1 MRYAHHPK
9 RHLGRR
15 RTRRGGGLLAAAVL
29 ATWLVT
35 PAMAQDTN
43 SQQLEDVERALELD
57 RSRAEALAQEA
68 EALKLEIRM
77 LRDES
82 IAAARQAQSREDH
95 LSEIE
100 VRLAT
105 LERQE
110 TVTRNQLRGRH
121 QQLTGTL
128 AALQRIALVPPDALL
143 VAPGSPI
150 ETIRS
155 AMLLRVAIP
164 AIESRASVLRGELAE
179 LARLHQQI
187 ALRRHDF
194 ATAAQ
199 DLETERARLGALIER
214 KRAARAAAT
223 SEQQAAQKR
232 AMKLAT
238 QAKDLR
244 DLLARLE
251 REGKQ
256 RREHLAREEAARQA
270 RAAAAQQAREQAAQA
285 ARELAE
291 RQARE
296 RVALEAKV
304 RAQRQAREE
313 AARAAQQLAE
323 RQARERAE
331 AQTQAQ
337 AQLAAEQQTHEDAAR
352 AAEARQETT
361 QLALARPDNVRPF
374 PDAGATL
381 RMPARGRVVRRYG
394 QSGGTEGTSKGINI
408 KARNGAQVV
417 APYDGQV
424 VYAGPFRRYGQILII
439 EHGGRYHT
447 LLAGLDR
454 IDAVV
459 GQWLLAGEPVGI
471 LGSPKKG
478 NPELYFEL
486 RHAGQPINPLP
497 WLATTGD
504 KVRG

>member
-1 MRYAHHPK
+1 MRGARDPK
-9 RHLGRR
+9 RPLGQICAK
-15 RTRRGGGLLAAAVL
+15 LLAAALL
-29 ATWLVT
+29 AICLA
-35 PAMAQDTN
+35 PAATAQD
-43 SQQLEDVERALELD
+43 SESRDLEDVERALERD
-57 RSRAEALAQEA
+57 RGRVEALAREA

-77 LRDES
+77 LRVES
-82 IAAARQAQSREDH
+82 ISVARQAQSREDR

-100 VRLAT
+100 SRLAT

-110 TVTRNQLRGRH
+110 AAKRAQLRSRH

-143 VAPGSPI
+143 AAPGSPVK
-150 ETIRS
+150 TVRS

-187 ALRRHDF
+187 ALQQHEF
-194 ATAAQ
+194 ANAAQ
-199 DLETERARLGALIER
+199 DLKTERARLGALIER
-214 KRAARAAAT
+214 KRTARAAAT
-223 SEQQAAQKR
+223 REQRAAQAR
-232 AMKLAT
+232 ATKLAA

-251 REGKQ
+251 REGRE
-256 RREHLAREEAARQA
+256 RRERVAREEAARQA
-270 RAAAAQQAREQAAQA
+270 REQAARQAREQAARAAEALAQQQAREQAA
-285 ARELAE
+285 
-291 RQARE
+291 
-296 RVALEAKV
+296 
-304 RAQRQAREE
+304 
-313 AARAAQQLAE
+313 
-323 RQARERAE
+323 
-331 AQTQAQ
+331 
-337 AQLAAEQQTHEDAAR
+337 R
-352 AAEARQETT
+352 AAEAREETT

-374 PDAGATL
+374 PDAGASL

-459 GQWLLAGEPVGI
+459 GQWLLAGEPVGT
-471 LGSPKKG
+471 LGSPQNG

-486 RHAGQPINPLP
+486 RRAGEPINPLP